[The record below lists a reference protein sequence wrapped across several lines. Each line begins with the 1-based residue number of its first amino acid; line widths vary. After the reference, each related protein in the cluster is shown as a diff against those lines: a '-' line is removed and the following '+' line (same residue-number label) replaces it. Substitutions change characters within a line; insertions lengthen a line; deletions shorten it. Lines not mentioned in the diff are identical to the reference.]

1 MSMYHENVI
10 ANKTMTGKEFSLE
23 YGIGEN
29 KSYEIVNM
37 PNFPMIK
44 CGKKIIIIR
53 SKVDEWLENQIGR
66 VL

>member
-1 MSMYHENVI
+1 MNCKKCNNQISRT
-10 ANKTMTGKEFSLE
+10 NKICT
-23 YGIGEN
+23 
-29 KSYEIVNM
+29 
-37 PNFPMIK
+37 K

>member
-1 MSMYHENVI
+1 MKIYREKVI
-10 ANKTMTGKEFSLE
+10 ANKTMTVKEFSLE

-66 VL
+66 NL

>member
-10 ANKTMTGKEFSLE
+10 ANKTMTVKEFSLE

-44 CGKKIIIIR
+44 CGKN
-53 SKVDEWLENQIGR
+53 DNN
-66 VL
+66 